1 MTYRAKPGGQGSSRG
16 FFSHSAVRREGR
28 TSRCPPHPGFGAGP
42 WVAGSCTDSRASFTV
57 AGELRQAQVLLPE
70 RMGMAE
76 KTENE
81 KSPSELSVLVG
92 WAGGH
97 WDEQS
102 PKPGAATRISQ
113 IAAVEILAQPC

>member
-1 MTYRAKPGGQGSSRG
+1 MQWG
-16 FFSHSAVRREGR
+16 REGW
-28 TSRCPPHPGFGAGP
+28 TSRCLPHPGFGAGP

-57 AGELRQAQVLLPE
+57 AGELGQAQVLLRE

-76 KTENE
+76 NTENE
-81 KSPSELSVLVG
+81 KSPPELSVLVE

-97 WDEQS
+97 WGEQN

-113 IAAVEILAQPC
+113 TAAMEILAQPC